1 MSLHLS
7 NNNDKENE
15 EKIDPENLIKDGIDI
30 IYQSFNTNM
39 ENYIEQ
45 IKELKK
51 LINDLNK
58 KLELMKEEIEML
70 QRENEYYKT
79 QNKKL
84 KKEVE
89 NMNKVVNNIKGK
101 LINFDLNIN
110 PKQIFQN
117 ISQEN
122 LSHKSHHKYNKNER
136 KNQYNIRN
144 NLEQDNNTIN
154 NLNNNSNFYRDHIN
168 NEISRN
174 SQTIRYEIKNSNF
187 NELINESEINSINYD
202 DILSEINPG
211 NNIINYFNNSNKR
224 QLHTLYS
231 DLNIRNKNKVHN
243 KNYNEEN
250 SKNNNYQ
257 NMKRKSI
264 DYSYMNKKNIN
275 FNSYKNINTYRRKN
289 KIKNN
294 SLNNIIKKEKINNDI
309 KYLIKKNNWKNRPK
323 EKDYIKLNLNPL
335 LDGSDN
341 FDFNN
346 QICKTFQN
354 NKNININ
361 NNCIKELKM
370 KEIAFF
376 IEKCKTYLDNEEFEI
391 IFDIYQKYKEEIIKD
406 KNIIKQLKFYLKSNE
421 QLLNL
426 FNNII
431 L

>member
-7 NNNDKENE
+7 NNNNENE
-15 EKIDPENLIKDGIDI
+15 EKINPENLIKDGIDI

-39 ENYIEQ
+39 ENYIVQ

-51 LINDLNK
+51 IINDLNK

-84 KKEVE
+84 KNEVE

-110 PKQIFQN
+110 PKQTVQN
-117 ISQEN
+117 MSQEN
-122 LSHKSHHKYNKNER
+122 LEHKSLYKHNKNQR
-136 KNQYNIRN
+136 KNQYNAFHNIRN
-144 NLEQDNNTIN
+144 NIEQNNNTIN
-154 NLNNNSNFYRDHIN
+154 NFNNNNNNLYRDQIN
-168 NEISRN
+168 KEISRN

-202 DILSEINPG
+202 DIISEINPC
-211 NNIINYFNNSNKR
+211 NTNKR

-231 DLNIRNKNKVHN
+231 DLNIRNNNKIHN
-243 KNYNEEN
+243 NNYNEEN
-250 SKNNNYQ
+250 AKNNNYQ
-257 NMKRKSI
+257 NIKRKSI
-264 DYSYMNKKNIN
+264 DYSYMNKRNIN
-275 FNSYKNINTYRRKN
+275 FNSYKNINTYRRKS
-289 KIKNN
+289 KIKNK
-294 SLNNIIKKEKINNDI
+294 SLNNIMKKEKINNDI
-309 KYLIKKNNWKNRPK
+309 KYLIKKNSWKHRTKDK
-323 EKDYIKLNLNPL
+323 EYIKLNLNPL
-335 LDGSDN
+335 LEFSDN
-341 FDFNN
+341 LDFNN

-354 NKNININ
+354 NKNINFNN

-391 IFDIYQKYKEEIIKD
+391 IFDIFGKYKDEIIKD
-406 KNIIKQLKFYLKSNE
+406 KNIIKQIKFYLKSNE
-421 QLLNL
+421 ELLNL

>member
-1 MSLHLS
+1 
-7 NNNDKENE
+7 
-15 EKIDPENLIKDGIDI
+15 
-30 IYQSFNTNM
+30 
-39 ENYIEQ
+39 
-45 IKELKK
+45 
-51 LINDLNK
+51 
-58 KLELMKEEIEML
+58 MKEEIEMI

-84 KKEVE
+84 KNEVN

-101 LINFDLNIN
+101 LINFDVNLNS
-110 PKQIFQN
+110 KQIIEDIN
-117 ISQEN
+117 QEYLTSKAYN
-122 LSHKSHHKYNKNER
+122 KYNSKNNIKKEYNNIFKR
-136 KNQYNIRN
+136 NQSNRN
-144 NLEQDNNTIN
+144 YEL
-154 NLNNNSNFYRDHIN
+154 
-168 NEISRN
+168 SRN
-174 SQTIRYEIKNSNF
+174 SNTMRYDTKYLNKKDIIYN
-187 NELINESEINSINYD
+187 IEINNPNND
-202 DILSEINPG
+202 DILSEINSG
-211 NNIINYFNNSNKR
+211 NNIINYYDDRKMNTLNNELNAKNSNI
-224 QLHTLYS
+224 
-231 DLNIRNKNKVHN
+231 LNHKNFN
-243 KNYNEEN
+243 DEN
-250 SKNNNYQ
+250 SKNNYYSNKNICIEHSYF
-257 NMKRKSI
+257 NKR
-264 DYSYMNKKNIN
+264 NIN

-309 KYLIKKNNWKNRPK
+309 KYLIKKNNWKNRTK